1 MLPAESPQ
9 GKSFPSP
16 SSRSLDRSSVL
27 AVALLSGASLSYE
40 ILLIRLFSIVDWYP
54 FTFLVISLALLGYGA
69 SGTFLAMLRNW
80 LLPRFATAAAAG
92 SAGFALTAIGAFLIS
107 QRIEF
112 NSLEIMWSRRQLGLL
127 FVLYLLFAIPFFCAA
142 TSVGLTL
149 ARFAEESPRIYRAD
163 LIGAGS
169 SAAAITLVLFI
180 LHPLDCLLLVGCI
193 GFISAALFLLPRR
206 MWAAI
211 LLGAGLAAILAVRP
225 LLFPLHVSQFKELS
239 MALRLP
245 GARIVEERSNPL
257 ALLTVVE
264 NSKVP
269 FRFAPGLSLNYTDE
283 IPRQI
288 GVFSDGGS
296 LTVVSARGSHLDF
309 VPSAVVYHLRG
320 KLQNAAVIGAGG
332 GTEVL
337 SALDHGVET
346 IAAVEINPQMVEMVR
361 QRSPVYSDPR
371 VTVVTA
377 EGRHF
382 IGSTAQS
389 FDLIQIALLDSLAA
403 SAAGVQALS
412 TSYLY
417 TVEAFQELMTHL
429 RPGGYLVITRWM
441 QVPPR
446 DMIKLFATAVAVLE
460 RLQISPSRSLALIR
474 SWNTASLIV
483 KRGEFASGEIDAL
496 HRFADERSFD
506 VDYVPDIGRE
516 DVNRYNV
523 LEEPYLF
530 DAASV
535 LLSERRE
542 DFFERYKF
550 FVRPATDNRP
560 FFFHTFKWRA
570 LPELLR
576 LRERGGMALIE
587 WGYFVVV
594 AGVAQALVASLVL
607 IVVPLVWIRRASGVE
622 PAWRLIAYF
631 ASIGFGFLFL
641 EIAFIQSLTLI
652 LGHPLYAV
660 AVALASFLLF
670 AGIGSG
676 YSKRF
681 QLQPAIPIAVAV
693 MALVE
698 IVVVRGLSG
707 SILGLNTPMR
717 LLISIVLV
725 APLAFLMGMPFPLAL
740 RRLSQVD
747 PAAVPWAW
755 AINGSASVVSAM
767 SATILA
773 VHAGFSGV
781 ALAAAVLYGIAALT
795 VASRHGAAP

>member
-1 MLPAESPQ
+1 M
-9 GKSFPSP
+9 
-16 SSRSLDRSSVL
+16 
-27 AVALLSGASLSYE
+27 
-40 ILLIRLFSIVDWYP
+40 IRLFSIVDWYH
-54 FTFLVISLALLGYGA
+54 FTFLVISLALLGYGV
-69 SGTFLAMLRNW
+69 SGTFLALLRNW
-80 LLPRFATAAAAG
+80 LLPRFAAVAAAG

-112 NSLEIMWSRRQLGLL
+112 NSLEIIWSRRQLGLL

-149 ARFAEESPRIYRAD
+149 ARFAEDSPRIYRAD
-163 LIGAGS
+163 LIGGGS
-169 SAAAITLVLFI
+169 SAAAITLMLFI
-180 LHPLDCLLLVGCI
+180 LHPLDCLLLISGT
-193 GFISAALFLLPRR
+193 GLASAALFLFPRR
-206 MWAAI
+206 IWAAT
-211 LLGAGLAAILAVRP
+211 LLVAGLAAIIAVRP
-225 LLFPLHVSQFKELS
+225 LLFPLHLSQFKELS

-257 ALLTVVE
+257 ALLAVVE

-283 IPRQI
+283 IPPQI
-288 GVFSDGGS
+288 GIFSDGGS
-296 LTVVSARGSHLDF
+296 LTVISARGPHLDF
-309 VPSAVVYHLRG
+309 VPSAAVYHLRG
-320 KLQNAAVIGAGG
+320 NLQSVAVIGAGG

-337 SALDHGVET
+337 SALGHGAER
-346 IAAVEINPQMVEMVR
+346 IAAVEINPQMVDVVR
-361 QRSPVYSDPR
+361 RRSPVYSDPR
-371 VTVVTA
+371 VTVITA
-377 EGRHF
+377 EARHF
-382 IGSTAQS
+382 IGSTVQS
-389 FDLIQIALLDSLAA
+389 YDLIQIALLDSLAA
-403 SAAGVQALS
+403 SASGVQALS
-412 TSYLY
+412 PSYLY
-417 TVEAFQELMTHL
+417 TVEAFQELMTRL

-446 DMIKLFATAVAVLE
+446 DMVKLLATAVAAIE
-460 RLQISPSRSLALIR
+460 SPSRSLALIR

-483 KRGEFASGEIDAL
+483 KRGDFTNAEIDAL
-496 HRFADERSFD
+496 RRFADERSFD
-506 VDYVPDIGRE
+506 VDYAPGIGWE

-535 LLSERRE
+535 LLSETRE

-560 FFFHTFKWRA
+560 FFFHTFKWRV

-576 LRERGGMALIE
+576 LRERGGMPLIE

-594 AGVAQALVASLVL
+594 AGVAQAMLASLVL
-607 IVVPLVWIRRASGVE
+607 IVAPLVWIRRANGAE
-622 PAWRLIAYF
+622 PVWRLIAYF

-693 MALVE
+693 VALVE
-698 IVVVRGLSG
+698 IALVRGLSA
-707 SILGLNTPMR
+707 SILGLNTPTR

-767 SATILA
+767 SATIFA

-795 VASRHGAAP
+795 VEKRTC